1 MSLLSPI
8 TVLEAGPIVAEASGL
23 RWLDNRAEI
32 IGVINKYRE
41 LLYTQYDKLQLF
53 DNVFH
58 RVRVETYGCGCE
70 QYQGFTLPAD
80 ILSVEAVW
88 DDGRSLTLHSRW
100 REAHN
105 GKGLPNSRVSTLE
118 MAETFPTVRDL
129 NITGKIKIFTEH
141 ADDHG
146 KLVHMDVVQKGGR
159 QKRLVFTLEHDG
171 WAVSPVRV
179 ERIISVSLPTE
190 RVGGL
195 RLAQEDNR
203 ELAVYAPNESVPVYR
218 RHKVTASRCSTSLV
232 LQGVKRFVPVWFDH
246 DVVEVG
252 NRLALDAAAR
262 HFRYTQGGSDAKEI
276 QTGEYWLTKLN
287 GYLLGQSARQ
297 RGGNIQD
304 YNPLKLQRTKKNL
317 PGLTK
322 R

>member
-8 TVLEAGPIVAEASGL
+8 TVLEAGPVVAEASGL
-23 RWLDNRAEI
+23 RWADNRTEVV
-32 IGVINKYRE
+32 GVINKYRE

-58 RVRVETYGCGCE
+58 RLRVETYGCGNDR
-70 QYQGFTLPAD
+70 YQGFTLPAD

-105 GKGLPNSRVSTLE
+105 GKGLTGSRVSTLE
-118 MAETFPTVRDL
+118 MSETFPTVRDL
-129 NITGKIKIFTEH
+129 TIVGKLKVFTEH
-141 ADDHG
+141 ADDSG
-146 KLVHMDVVQKGGR
+146 KLVHMDVIQKGGR
-159 QKRLVFTLEHDG
+159 RKRLVFTLEHDG
-171 WAVSPVRV
+171 WAISPVRV
-179 ERIISVSLPTE
+179 ERILSVSLPTE
-190 RVGGL
+190 RSGGI
-195 RLAQEDNR
+195 RVAQEDNR
-203 ELAVYAPNESVPVYR
+203 EIALYAPNESVPNYR
-218 RHKVTASRCSTSLV
+218 RHKIASSCCATSV
-232 LQGVKRFVPVWFDH
+232 VVQGVKRFVPVWFDH

-262 HFRYTQGGSDAKEI
+262 HFRYTQGGSDSKEI
-276 QTGEYWLTKLN
+276 QTGEYWLGKLG
-287 GYLLGQSARQ
+287 GYLLGETARQ

-304 YNPLKLQRTKKNL
+304 YSPLRLRKTKKTL
-317 PGLTK
+317 TGYTK